1 MPQGT
6 NNSVS
11 LWSTIIEFLRDY
23 ILFPLANIEFV
34 NVIDIVLLSVLL
46 YMVYKFIRDRHA
58 GRTIMG
64 LGILIVIY
72 ILSDVFGMIAIN
84 SLFKNFFTVGIIAV
98 VVLFQPELRDVLEEF
113 GATTSMNIKRIR
125 ARHTTDDEK
134 TLHDIEEICAAA
146 FELSSKGEGA
156 LIVLE
161 RTGRLRNQ
169 MSEGTPIDA
178 VVSRQLLCNIFVN
191 KSPLHDGAVIIRDGR
206 IVSASNKS
214 KTIAENGPAV
224 EGLGTRH
231 RAALKISEVSDA
243 VVIVVSEETGN
254 ISIANNK
261 LLKRNYNDIGKGGRH
276 KSGDLRDDLFKLM
289 TGKNVSDISVK
300 PESPAKKI
308 KSKEPEN
315 DIKLNDDIQIVEEE
329 RNGGEEEI

>member
-1 MPQGT
+1 MPQDAQT
-6 NNSVS
+6 ATS
-11 LWSTIIEFLRDY
+11 LWSRIAEFLKDY
-23 ILFPLANIEFV
+23 IWFPIANIEFV
-34 NVIDIVLLSVLL
+34 NIIDILVLSVLL
-46 YMVYKFIRDRHA
+46 YMVYKFIRERHA
-58 GRTIMG
+58 EKTIIG
-64 LGILIVIY
+64 LFLLLVIY
-72 ILSDVFGMIAIN
+72 ALSDVFGMIALN
-84 SLFKNFFTVGIIAV
+84 SIFRLFFTVGIIAV
-98 VVLFQPELRDVLEEF
+98 VVLFQPELRDALDEF
-113 GATTSMNIKRIR
+113 GTSTSMNLKRIR

-134 TLHDIEEICAAA
+134 VLKMVDEVSAAA

-169 MSEGTPIDA
+169 MLEGTPIDA
-178 VVSRQLLCNIFVN
+178 LVSRQLLCNIFVN
-191 KSPLHDGAVIIRDGR
+191 KSPLHDGAVIIRDCR

-243 VVIVVSEETGN
+243 VVLVVSEETGN

-261 LLKRNYNDIGKGGRH
+261 LLNRHYNDIGKGGRH

-289 TGKNVSDISVK
+289 TGKDVSDISVK
-300 PESPAKKI
+300 PVKPLSSGAKETVEKIVISESEVKGD
-308 KSKEPEN
+308 EN
-315 DIKLNDDIQIVEEE
+315 I
-329 RNGGEEEI
+329 

>member
-1 MPQGT
+1 MPREEM
-6 NNSVS
+6 SF
-11 LWSTIIEFLRDY
+11 WSKIIVFIQDY
-23 ILFPLANIEFV
+23 ILFPFTEQNFTIIHI
-34 NVIDIVLLSVLL
+34 IDILLLAALL

-58 GRTIMG
+58 GRAIMG
-64 LGILIVIY
+64 LSLLIVIY
-72 ILSDVFGMIAIN
+72 IVSDVLDMVAIN
-84 SLFKNFFTVGIIAV
+84 SIFKNFFTVGIIAV

-113 GATTSMNIKRIR
+113 GTTTSMNLQRIR
-125 ARHTTDDEK
+125 NRHSTDDEQM
-134 TLHDIEEICAAA
+134 LQAIEEICAAA

-156 LIVLE
+156 LIVME
-161 RTGRLRNQ
+161 RASRLRNQ

-191 KSPLHDGAVIIRDGR
+191 KSPLHDGAVIIRDCR

-214 KTIAENGPAV
+214 KTISENDTIA

-243 VVIVVSEETGN
+243 VVLVVSEETGT

-261 LLKRNYNDIGKGGRH
+261 LLKRHYNDIGQGGRH

-289 TGKNVSDISVK
+289 TGKSVADMTVVPTAAK
-300 PESPAKKI
+300 PAPTATEENNEQESLH
-308 KSKEPEN
+308 S
-315 DIKLNDDIQIVEEE
+315 VEEIE
-329 RNGGEEEI
+329 NGGAEN